1 MAPEALEEAGTLA
14 EALGMTGELAEAIAR
29 VAEDELDAGRP
40 DPARVILEGLVVAN
54 PRWAGGWRLLARAH
68 RALGQPLAARFC
80 AEVAG
85 TLDPGTAASRLARAE
100 GLLPFPE
107 ERAAATALLAEVAT
121 EPCEAG
127 ERARC
132 LLAAIGG
139 PRPARSRPVESMKVP

>member
-1 MAPEALEEAGTLA
+1 MGKDELEEAGTLA
-14 EALGMTGELAEAIAR
+14 EVLGMTGELAEAVAR
-29 VAEDELDAGRP
+29 VAEDELEAGRP

-54 PRWAGGWRLLARAH
+54 PRATGAWLLLARVH

-85 TLDPGTAASRLARAE
+85 ALSPEEAEARLGRAE

-107 ERAAATALLAEVAT
+107 ERALARSLLTSLAS
-121 EPCEAG
+121 EPCGAG
-127 ERARC
+127 ERARS

-139 PRPARSRPVESMKVP
+139 PSRSECDR

>member
-1 MAPEALEEAGTLA
+1 MAPHELEEAGTLA
-14 EALGMTGELAEAIAR
+14 EALGVTDELAEAIRR
-29 VAEDELDAGRP
+29 VAEDELEAGRP

-54 PRWAGGWRLLARAH
+54 PRGAAAWLLLSRVH

-85 TLDPGTAASRLARAE
+85 SLAPEDAGTRLARAE

-107 ERAAATALLAEVAT
+107 EREQARALLVSVGA
-121 EPCEAG
+121 EPCQAG
-127 ERARC
+127 ERARA

-139 PRPARSRPVESMKVP
+139 AAGLAG

>member
-1 MAPEALEEAGTLA
+1 MAPHELEEAGTLA
-14 EALGMTGELAEAIAR
+14 EALGVTDELAEAIAR

-40 DPARVILEGLVVAN
+40 GPARVILEGLVVAN
-54 PRWAGGWRLLARAH
+54 PRGSAAWMLLARVH

-85 TLDPGTAASRLARAE
+85 SLDPAAADTKLARAE

-107 ERAAATALLAEVAT
+107 ERDHARTLLAAVAA
-121 EPCEAG
+121 EPCQAG
-127 ERARC
+127 ARARA

-139 PRPARSRPVESMKVP
+139 AAQAETNR

>member
-1 MAPEALEEAGTLA
+1 MGPEAAQEAGTLA
-14 EALGMTGELAEAIAR
+14 EVLGMTEELAGAIAR
-29 VAEDELDAGRP
+29 VAEDELEAGRA

-54 PRWAGGWRLLARAH
+54 PRASGAWLLLARTH

-85 TLDPGTAASRLARAE
+85 TLDPGAAATRLGRAE

-107 ERAAATALLAEVAT
+107 ERAKARSLLAEVAL

-127 ERARC
+127 DRARA

-139 PRPARSRPVESMKVP
+139 SGRADCDR

>member
-1 MAPEALEEAGTLA
+1 MTTEGLEEAGTIA
-14 EALGMTGELAEAIAR
+14 EALGMTEELAEAISR
-29 VAEDELDAGRP
+29 VAEDELDAGRA

-54 PRWAGGWRLLARAH
+54 PRCAGAWLLLARAH

-85 TLDPGTAASRLARAE
+85 SLEPGTPASRLGRAE

-107 ERAAATALLAEVAT
+107 ERAQATALLSSVAT

-127 ERARC
+127 ARARR

-139 PRPARSRPVESMKVP
+139 GPA

>member
-1 MAPEALEEAGTLA
+1 MGPDTTLEGVQVEAGTIA
-14 EALGMTGELAEAIAR
+14 EALGMTAELAEAIAR
-29 VAEDELDAGRP
+29 VAEDELEAGRP

-54 PRWAGGWRLLARAH
+54 PRCPTAWLLLARAH

-85 TLDPGTAASRLARAE
+85 TLDPGSPASRLGRAE

-107 ERAAATALLAEVAT
+107 DRGEARALLAQVAV
-121 EPCEAG
+121 EPCDAG
-127 ERARC
+127 ARAKA

-139 PRPARSRPVESMKVP
+139 

>member
-1 MAPEALEEAGTLA
+1 MNTETTAGLEQAGTIA

-54 PRWAGGWRLLARAH
+54 PRCPPAWLLLARAH
-68 RALGQPLAARFC
+68 RSLGQPLAARFC

-85 TLDPGTAASRLARAE
+85 SLDPGSPASRLGRAE

-107 ERAAATALLAEVAT
+107 EREQARALLASVAL

-127 ERARC
+127 ARARG

-139 PRPARSRPVESMKVP
+139 PAPKSDR

>member
-1 MAPEALEEAGTLA
+1 MHTEAVEEAGTIA
-14 EALGMTGELAEAIAR
+14 EALGLTDELAGAISR

-54 PRWAGGWRLLARAH
+54 PRCAGAWLLLARAH

-85 TLDPGTAASRLARAE
+85 TLDPGSPSSRLGQAE

-107 ERAAATALLAEVAT
+107 EREAARALLASVAG
-121 EPCEAG
+121 EPCEVGA
-127 ERARC
+127 RARR

-139 PRPARSRPVESMKVP
+139 PAPAERDRTSP

>member
-1 MAPEALEEAGTLA
+1 MAPEAVQEAGTIA
-14 EALGMTGELAEAIAR
+14 EALGVTEELADAIAR
-29 VAEDELDAGRP
+29 VAEDELEAGRP

-54 PRWAGGWRLLARAH
+54 PRCSGGWLLLARAH

-85 TLDPGTAASRLARAE
+85 TLDPGAPATRLGRAE

-107 ERAAATALLAEVAT
+107 GREEARALLAGLAD
-121 EPCEAG
+121 EPCQFGA
-127 ERARC
+127 RARV

-139 PRPARSRPVESMKVP
+139 RGASNRDRSGP